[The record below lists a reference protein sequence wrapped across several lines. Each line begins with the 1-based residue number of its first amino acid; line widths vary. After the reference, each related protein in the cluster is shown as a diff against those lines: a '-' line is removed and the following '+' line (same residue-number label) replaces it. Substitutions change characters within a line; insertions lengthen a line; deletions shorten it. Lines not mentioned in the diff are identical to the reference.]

1 MTFHAEKEI
10 QIHDYIKREE
20 YREDITRIESRVNSL
35 AESQAMASVAMQNMN
50 VQLSQTNKKI
60 DDFAKDVSYRL
71 ENIDGNLEKIAL
83 NQSFKNGAVT
93 MLIKTMSIFGGTCA
107 ILLTFDYVGLI
118 KAFSKWAS
126 S

>member
-1 MTFHAEKEI
+1 
-10 QIHDYIKREE
+10 
-20 YREDITRIESRVNSL
+20 VNSL

-71 ENIDGNLEKIAL
+71 EKIDGNLEKIAL

-93 MLIKTMSIFGGTCA
+93 MLIKTMSIIGATCG
-107 ILLTFDYVGLI
+107 ILLTLDYVGLI
-118 KAFSKWAS
+118 RAFSKWAS

>member
-1 MTFHAEKEI
+1 
-10 QIHDYIKREE
+10 
-20 YREDITRIESRVNSL
+20 VNSL